1 MSEQPIFDTDDKEL
15 DAIQN
20 AMAAGDYEKAC
31 DLMVQSQR
39 PVHPDVAYAFKE
51 GFGADF
57 IISTGF
63 NLSEA
68 EKKYGPDWLS
78 R

>member
-1 MSEQPIFDTDDKEL
+1 MAEQLIFDTDDKEL

-20 AMAAGDYEKAC
+20 ALASGEYDKAC
-31 DLMVQSQR
+31 DLMVKSQR
-39 PVHPDVAYAFKE
+39 PLNPAVAYAFKE

-57 IISTGF
+57 ITNTGF

-68 EKKYGPDWLS
+68 EKAYGPNWLS
-78 R
+78 